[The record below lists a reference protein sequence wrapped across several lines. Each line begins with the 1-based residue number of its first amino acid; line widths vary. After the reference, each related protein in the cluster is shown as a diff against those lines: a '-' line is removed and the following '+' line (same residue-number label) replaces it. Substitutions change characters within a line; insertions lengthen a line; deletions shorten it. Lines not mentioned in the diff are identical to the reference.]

1 MIKRNLLLILLTAL
15 VGIAVFNAS
24 SSDEQVNTISDINNG
39 IEVNSLKQVP
49 SLSIEEIKTEF
60 VILNLWASWCIPCQN
75 EVDELLKISEQ
86 SNITVIGILV
96 DDSVSNGREFIKDNK
111 ITYKNVL
118 EEEESD
124 IVLSQFSWTGIPTT
138 LVLDRN
144 LSILHTLNGCLLYTS
159 PSPRDR
165 TRSRMPSSA

>member
-39 IEVNSLKQVP
+39 IKVDSLKQVHT
-49 SLSIEEIKTEF
+49 LSIEEIKTEF

-96 DDSVSNGREFIKDNK
+96 DDSASNGREFIKDNK

-144 LSILHTLNGCLLYTS
+144 LSILHTLNGEITANEIIELTK
-159 PSPRDR
+159 
-165 TRSRMPSSA
+165 

>member
-15 VGIAVFNAS
+15 VGIAVLNSS
-24 SSDEQVNTISDINNG
+24 SSDNQINTISDINNG
-39 IEVNSLKQVP
+39 IEVDSLKQVP

-96 DDSVSNGREFIKDNK
+96 DDSASNGREFIEDNK

-144 LSILHTLNGCLLYTS
+144 LLILHTLNGEITANEIIELTK
-159 PSPRDR
+159 
-165 TRSRMPSSA
+165 

>member
-1 MIKRNLLLILLTAL
+1 MIKRNLILILLTAL

-39 IEVNSLKQVP
+39 IEVDSLKQVP

-96 DDSVSNGREFIKDNK
+96 DDSASNGKEFIKDNK
-111 ITYKNVL
+111 ITYKNIL
-118 EEEESD
+118 EEAESD
-124 IVLSQFSWTGIPTT
+124 IVLSQFNWTGIPTT

-144 LSILHTLNGCLLYTS
+144 LSILHTLNGEITANEIIELTK
-159 PSPRDR
+159 
-165 TRSRMPSSA
+165 

>member
-15 VGIAVFNAS
+15 VGIAVLNSS

-39 IEVNSLKQVP
+39 IEVDSLKQVP

-96 DDSVSNGREFIKDNK
+96 DDSASNGKEFIKDNK
-111 ITYKNVL
+111 ITYKNIL
-118 EEEESD
+118 EEAESD
-124 IVLSQFSWTGIPTT
+124 IVLSQFNWTGIPTT

-144 LSILHTLNGCLLYTS
+144 LSILHTLNGEITANEIIELTK
-159 PSPRDR
+159 
-165 TRSRMPSSA
+165 

>member
-39 IEVNSLKQVP
+39 IEVDSLKQLH
-49 SLSIEEIKTEF
+49 SLNIEEIKTEF

-96 DDSVSNGREFIKDNK
+96 DDSASNGKEFIKDNK
-111 ITYKNVL
+111 ITYKNIL
-118 EEEESD
+118 EEAESD
-124 IVLSQFSWTGIPTT
+124 IVLSQFNWTGIPTT

-144 LSILHTLNGCLLYTS
+144 LSILHTLNGEITANEIIELTK
-159 PSPRDR
+159 
-165 TRSRMPSSA
+165 

>member
-39 IEVNSLKQVP
+39 IEVDSLKQVP

-96 DDSVSNGREFIKDNK
+96 DDSASNGREFIKDNK

-144 LSILHTLNGCLLYTS
+144 LSILHTLNGEITAKEIIELTK
-159 PSPRDR
+159 
-165 TRSRMPSSA
+165 

>member
-15 VGIAVFNAS
+15 VGIAVLNAS
-24 SSDEQVNTISDINNG
+24 SSNEQVNTISDINNG
-39 IEVNSLKQVP
+39 IEVDSLKQVP

-96 DDSVSNGREFIKDNK
+96 DDSASNGKEFIKDNK
-111 ITYKNVL
+111 VTYKNIL
-118 EEEESD
+118 EEAESD
-124 IVLSQFSWTGIPTT
+124 IVLSQFNWTGIPTT

-144 LSILHTLNGCLLYTS
+144 LSILHTLNGEITANEIIELTK
-159 PSPRDR
+159 
-165 TRSRMPSSA
+165 

>member
-39 IEVNSLKQVP
+39 IEVDSLKQVP

-60 VILNLWASWCIPCQN
+60 IILNLWASWCIPCQN

-96 DDSVSNGREFIKDNK
+96 DDSASNGREFIKDNK
-111 ITYKNVL
+111 ISYKNVL

-144 LSILHTLNGCLLYTS
+144 LLILHTLNGEITANEIIELTK
-159 PSPRDR
+159 
-165 TRSRMPSSA
+165 

>member
-1 MIKRNLLLILLTAL
+1 MIKRNLMLILLTAL

-39 IEVNSLKQVP
+39 IEVDSLKQVP

-96 DDSVSNGREFIKDNK
+96 DDSASNGREFIKDNK

-144 LSILHTLNGCLLYTS
+144 LSILHTLNGEITANEIIELTK
-159 PSPRDR
+159 
-165 TRSRMPSSA
+165 

>member
-39 IEVNSLKQVP
+39 IEVDSLKQVP

-75 EVDELLKISEQ
+75 EVDELIKISEQ

-96 DDSVSNGREFIKDNK
+96 DDSASNGREFIKDNK

-144 LSILHTLNGCLLYTS
+144 LSILHTLNGEITANEIIELTK
-159 PSPRDR
+159 
-165 TRSRMPSSA
+165 

>member
-15 VGIAVFNAS
+15 VAIAVFNAS

-39 IEVNSLKQVP
+39 IEVDSLKQLP
-49 SLSIEEIKTEF
+49 SLSIAEIKTEF

-96 DDSVSNGREFIKDNK
+96 DDSASNGREFIKDNK

-144 LSILHTLNGCLLYTS
+144 LSILHTLNGEITANEIIELTK
-159 PSPRDR
+159 
-165 TRSRMPSSA
+165 

>member
-15 VGIAVFNAS
+15 VGIAVLNAS
-24 SSDEQVNTISDINNG
+24 SSEEQVNTISDINNG
-39 IEVNSLKQVP
+39 IEVDSLKQLH

-75 EVDELLKISEQ
+75 EVDELLKISQQ

-96 DDSVSNGREFIKDNK
+96 DDSPSNGREFIKVNK
-111 ITYKNVL
+111 ISYTNIL

-124 IVLSQFSWTGIPTT
+124 IVLSQFSWTVIPTT

-144 LSILHTLNGCLLYTS
+144 LIILHTLNGDITANEIIELTK
-159 PSPRDR
+159 
-165 TRSRMPSSA
+165 

>member
-15 VGIAVFNAS
+15 VGIAVLNAS

-39 IEVNSLKQVP
+39 IKVDSLKQVH

-96 DDSVSNGREFIKDNK
+96 DDSASNGREFIKNNR
-111 ITYKNVL
+111 ITYKNIL
-118 EEEESD
+118 EEAESD
-124 IVLSQFSWTGIPTT
+124 IVLSQFNWTGIPTT
-138 LVLDRN
+138 LVLDKN
-144 LSILHTLNGCLLYTS
+144 LSILHTLNGEITANEIIELTK
-159 PSPRDR
+159 
-165 TRSRMPSSA
+165 

>member
-39 IEVNSLKQVP
+39 IKVDSLKQVP

-144 LSILHTLNGCLLYTS
+144 LSILHTLNGEITANEIIELTK
-159 PSPRDR
+159 
-165 TRSRMPSSA
+165 

>member
-39 IEVNSLKQVP
+39 IEVDSLKQVP

-75 EVDELLKISEQ
+75 EVNELLKISEQ

-96 DDSVSNGREFIKDNK
+96 DDSASNGREFIKDNK

-144 LSILHTLNGCLLYTS
+144 LSILHTLNGEITANEIIELTK
-159 PSPRDR
+159 
-165 TRSRMPSSA
+165 

>member
-39 IEVNSLKQVP
+39 IEVDSLKQVP
-49 SLSIEEIKTEF
+49 SLSIEQIKTEF

-86 SNITVIGILV
+86 TNITVIGILV
-96 DDSVSNGREFIKDNK
+96 DDSASNGREFIKDNK

-144 LSILHTLNGCLLYTS
+144 LSILHTLNGEITANEIIELTK
-159 PSPRDR
+159 
-165 TRSRMPSSA
+165 

>member
-15 VGIAVFNAS
+15 VGIAVLNSS

-39 IEVNSLKQVP
+39 IEVDSLKQVH

-60 VILNLWASWCIPCQN
+60 IILNLWASWCIPCQN

-96 DDSVSNGREFIKDNK
+96 DDSASNGREFIKDNK

-118 EEEESD
+118 EEESD
-124 IVLSQFSWTGIPTT
+124 IVLSQFNWTGIPTT
-138 LVLDRN
+138 LILDRN
-144 LSILHTLNGCLLYTS
+144 LSILHTLNGEITANEIIELTK
-159 PSPRDR
+159 
-165 TRSRMPSSA
+165 

>member
-39 IEVNSLKQVP
+39 IEVDSLKQVP
-49 SLSIEEIKTEF
+49 SLSNEEINTEF

-96 DDSVSNGREFIKDNK
+96 DDSASNGREFIKDNK

-144 LSILHTLNGCLLYTS
+144 LSILHTLNGEITANEIIGLTK
-159 PSPRDR
+159 
-165 TRSRMPSSA
+165 

>member
-15 VGIAVFNAS
+15 VGIAVLNAS
-24 SSDEQVNTISDINNG
+24 SSDEQVKTISDINNG
-39 IEVNSLKQVP
+39 IEVDSLKQVH

-75 EVDELLKISEQ
+75 EVDELLKISQQ

-96 DDSVSNGREFIKDNK
+96 DDSASNGREFIEDNK
-111 ITYKNVL
+111 ITYKNIL
-118 EEEESD
+118 EEAESD
-124 IVLSQFSWTGIPTT
+124 IVLSQFNWTGIPTT

-144 LSILHTLNGCLLYTS
+144 LSILHTLNGEITANEIIELTK
-159 PSPRDR
+159 
-165 TRSRMPSSA
+165 

>member
-39 IEVNSLKQVP
+39 IEVDSLKQVP

-75 EVDELLKISEQ
+75 EVDELLKISQQ

-96 DDSVSNGREFIKDNK
+96 DDSASNGREFIEDNK
-111 ITYKNVL
+111 ITYKNIL
-118 EEEESD
+118 EEAESD
-124 IVLSQFSWTGIPTT
+124 IVLSQFNWTGIPTT
-138 LVLDRN
+138 LVLDKN
-144 LSILHTLNGCLLYTS
+144 LSILHTLNGEITANEIIELTK
-159 PSPRDR
+159 
-165 TRSRMPSSA
+165 

>member
-1 MIKRNLLLILLTAL
+1 MIKRNLMLILLTAL
-15 VGIAVFNAS
+15 VGIAVLNAS
-24 SSDEQVNTISDINNG
+24 SSDEQVKTISDINNG
-39 IEVNSLKQVP
+39 IEVDSLKQVH

-96 DDSVSNGREFIKDNK
+96 DDSASNGKEFIKDNK
-111 ITYKNVL
+111 ITYKNIL
-118 EEEESD
+118 EEAESD
-124 IVLSQFSWTGIPTT
+124 IVLSQFNWTGIPTT

-144 LSILHTLNGCLLYTS
+144 LSILHTLNGEITANEIIELTK
-159 PSPRDR
+159 
-165 TRSRMPSSA
+165 

>member
-39 IEVNSLKQVP
+39 IEVDSLKQVP

-144 LSILHTLNGCLLYTS
+144 LSILHTLNGEITANEIIELTK
-159 PSPRDR
+159 
-165 TRSRMPSSA
+165 

>member
-39 IEVNSLKQVP
+39 IEVDSLKQIP

-96 DDSVSNGREFIKDNK
+96 DDSASNGREFIKDNK

-144 LSILHTLNGCLLYTS
+144 LSILHTLNGEITANEIIELTK
-159 PSPRDR
+159 
-165 TRSRMPSSA
+165 

>member
-96 DDSVSNGREFIKDNK
+96 DDSASNGREFIKDNK

-124 IVLSQFSWTGIPTT
+124 IVLSQFNWTGIPTT

-144 LSILHTLNGCLLYTS
+144 LSILHTLNGEITANEIIELTK
-159 PSPRDR
+159 
-165 TRSRMPSSA
+165 

>member
-15 VGIAVFNAS
+15 VGIAVLNAS
-24 SSDEQVNTISDINNG
+24 SSNEQVNTISDINNG
-39 IEVNSLKQVP
+39 IEVDSLKKVH
-49 SLSIEEIKTEF
+49 SLSIKEIKTEF
-60 VILNLWASWCIPCQN
+60 VVLNLWASWCIPCQN

-96 DDSVSNGREFIKDNK
+96 DDSVSNGRDFIKDNK
-111 ITYKNVL
+111 ITYENIL

-124 IVLSQFSWTGIPTT
+124 IVLSQFNWTGIPTT

-144 LSILHTLNGCLLYTS
+144 LSILHTLNGEITAKEIIELTK
-159 PSPRDR
+159 
-165 TRSRMPSSA
+165 